1 MSANPVQLSK
11 RRDGGVHIKQGRSFI
26 LLRHNEAL
34 QLIADMQ
41 ELTSDECP
49 RAETMT
55 QIDEQ

>member
-11 RRDGGVHIKQGRSFI
+11 RRDGGLHIKQGRSFI
-26 LLRHNEAL
+26 LLRRDEAI

-41 ELTSDECP
+41 ELISDDCP